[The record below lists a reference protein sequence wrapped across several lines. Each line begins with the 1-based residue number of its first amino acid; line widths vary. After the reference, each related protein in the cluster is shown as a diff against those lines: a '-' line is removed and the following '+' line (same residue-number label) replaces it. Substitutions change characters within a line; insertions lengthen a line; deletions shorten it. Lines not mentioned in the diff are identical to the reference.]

1 MNPASLTLQELR
13 SRRTELQ
20 NEEDAVS
27 FVRRLAQGRLDVV
40 REEKQKRGAGKSLDA
55 RPEQLAAVFGQ
66 QQGGGSARPP
76 RDTEVSAHHPRLAE
90 LTTLCDTFHF
100 ADFAEL
106 SLGELDALIVALE
119 AFEMV
124 QSTDRKSLFGQ
135 IDELSSELVARY
147 KNGGANINSLLE

>member
-1 MNPASLTLQELR
+1 MNPASLTLTELR
-13 SRRTELQ
+13 SLRTDLQ

-55 RPEQLAAVFGQ
+55 QPEQLAAVFGQ

-76 RDTEVSAHHPRLAE
+76 RDTEVPAHHPRLAE
-90 LTTLCDTFHF
+90 LTALCDIFHF

-106 SLGELDALIVALE
+106 SLVELDALVVALE

-135 IDELSSELVARY
+135 IDALSAELVARY

>member
-1 MNPASLTLQELR
+1 MNPASLTLPELR
-13 SRRTELQ
+13 SLRTDLQ

-55 RPEQLAAVFGQ
+55 QPEQLAAVFGQ
-66 QQGGGSARPP
+66 QQGGGSVRPP
-76 RDTEVSAHHPRLAE
+76 RDTEVPAHHPRLAE
-90 LTTLCDTFHF
+90 LTALCDTFHF

-106 SLGELDALIVALE
+106 SLGELDALVVALE

-135 IDELSSELVARY
+135 IDALSAELVARY

>member
-1 MNPASLTLQELR
+1 MNPASLTLPELR
-13 SRRTELQ
+13 TLRTELQ

-40 REEKQKRGAGKSLDA
+40 REEKLKRGVGKSLDA
-55 RPEQLAAVFGQ
+55 QPEQLAAVFGQ

-76 RDTEVSAHHPRLAE
+76 RDTEVPAHHPRLAE
-90 LTTLCDTFHF
+90 LTALCDTFHF
-100 ADFAEL
+100 ADFADL
-106 SLGELDALIVALE
+106 SLGELDALITALE

-135 IDELSSELVARY
+135 IDALSAELVARY

>member
-1 MNPASLTLQELR
+1 MNPASLTLPELP
-13 SRRTELQ
+13 SLRTDLQ

-76 RDTEVSAHHPRLAE
+76 RDTEVPAHHPRLAE
-90 LTTLCDTFHF
+90 LTALCDTFHF

-106 SLGELDALIVALE
+106 SLGELDALVVALE

-135 IDELSSELVARY
+135 IDALSAELVARY

>member
-1 MNPASLTLQELR
+1 MNPAKLTLQELR
-13 SRRTELQ
+13 SLRTELQ

-40 REEKQKRGAGKSLDA
+40 REEIQKRGAGKSLDI

-76 RDTEVSAHHPRLAE
+76 RDTEVPAHHPRLAE
-90 LTTLCDTFHF
+90 LTTLCDTYYF

-106 SLGELDALIVALE
+106 SLAELNELVVALE